1 MQSLEM
7 INQLIGYIDEHI
19 AEDMTALEL
28 SKKAGY
34 SFYHFCHLFK
44 SCTGYSIGSYLRCR
58 RLEFAASDLL
68 NGGSI
73 TEIAGKYGFDTSAGF
88 TKAFKK
94 LYNVSPSEYKNLKGG
109 FIMTPTIKKMAA
121 FTAIGYSL
129 APPDDNID
137 ILDSGAYWLGKDF
150 SSVSEEDYAKLCV
163 PNHGEIGAWMHPD
176 EVSGDFYYFF
186 GPMVA
191 DKSFIPEGLTALDI
205 PEAEY
210 AVFAVP
216 EAGNPKDLN
225 ANIRNMMKYIFTKWL
240 DSSDYFLAEDKII
253 FEYYLEKDTFIYV
266 PVK

>member
-1 MQSLEM
+1 MQSLKM
-7 INQLIGYIDEHI
+7 INQLIEYIDEHI

-44 SCTGYSIGSYLRCR
+44 SCTGYSIGSYLRRR
-58 RLEFAASDLL
+58 RLEFAAKELHG
-68 NGGSI
+68 GGSI
-73 TEIAGKYGFDTSAGF
+73 TEIANKYGFDTSAGF

-94 LYNVSPSEYKNLKGG
+94 LYDVSPSEYKNLKGG
-109 FIMTPTIKKMAA
+109 FTMTPTMKKMAT

-129 APPDDNID
+129 APPEDNVD
-137 ILDSGAYWLGKDF
+137 TLDSSAYWLGKDF

-186 GPMVA
+186 GPMVS
-191 DKSFIPEGLTALDI
+191 DKSFVPDGLTVLDV

-210 AVFAVP
+210 AVFTVP
-216 EAGNPKDLN
+216 AAENPKDLN
-225 ANIRNMMKYIFTKWL
+225 ANIRSTMKDIFTKWI
-240 DSSDYFLAEDKII
+240 DSSDYSLAENKII
-253 FEYYLEKDTFIYV
+253 FEYYLNKDTFIYV